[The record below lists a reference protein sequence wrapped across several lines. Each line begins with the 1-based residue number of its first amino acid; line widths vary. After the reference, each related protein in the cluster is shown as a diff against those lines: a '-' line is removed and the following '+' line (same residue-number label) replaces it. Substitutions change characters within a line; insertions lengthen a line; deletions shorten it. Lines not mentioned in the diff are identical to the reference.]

1 MREKPYPTDLKDA
14 EWALLEPLLPIKRR
28 GRPLKHSQR
37 ELLNAILYV
46 LRTGGAWAMLPRD
59 FPPPTTVYTHFR
71 RLERSGSWKRINER
85 LRQQVRRQAGREL
98 EPETVIVDSQSV
110 ATIEKGANAATT
122 AVNT

>member
-14 EWALLEPLLPIKRR
+14 EWALLEPLLPVKRR

-46 LRTGGAWAMLPRD
+46 LRTGGSWAMLPRD

-71 RLERSGSWKRINER
+71 RLERSGTWQRINEV
-85 LRQQVRRQAGREL
+85 LRQQVRQRAGRAA
-98 EPETVIVDSQSV
+98 EPATIIVDSQSV
-110 ATIEKGANAATT
+110 ATVERGANAATT
-122 AVNT
+122 AASE

>member
-14 EWALLEPLLPIKRR
+14 EWALLEPLLPVKTR

-46 LRTGGAWAMLPRD
+46 LRTGGSWAMLPRD

-71 RLERSGSWKRINER
+71 RLERDGTWQRINEG
-85 LRQQVRRQAGREL
+85 LRQRVRRQVGRD
-98 EPETVIVDSQSV
+98 PDPATVIVDSQSV
-110 ATIEKGANAATT
+110 PTVERGAKEAMMAASG
-122 AVNT
+122 

>member
-98 EPETVIVDSQSV
+98 EPKTVIVDSQSV